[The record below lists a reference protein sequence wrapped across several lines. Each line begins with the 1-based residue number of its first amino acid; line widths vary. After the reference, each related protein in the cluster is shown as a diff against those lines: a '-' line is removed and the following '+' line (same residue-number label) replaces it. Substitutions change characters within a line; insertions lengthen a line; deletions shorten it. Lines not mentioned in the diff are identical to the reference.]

1 MFHDADFCFRTLLSQ
16 WKSALELLYCGV
28 FWKYSSL
35 WDTLASPGLCHLLCA
50 VVLNPTTVSPGDW
63 DPLLHPFCTR
73 ELIWLS
79 FSADGTVVGWTRS
92 SLFYNAQFWYKPK
105 NMVMNLI
112 KLQQIFFSVV
122 LRKKA
127 LCRPRCPFCAACP
140 FPELSERGSAVAALC
155 LCLDLDLQRFLYEV
169 FGGASAFKFDVV
181 TCCVP

>member
-35 WDTLASPGLCHLLCA
+35 WDTLASPGLCRLLCA

-63 DPLLHPFCTR
+63 DLLLHPFCTR

-79 FSADGTVVGWTRS
+79 FSADGAVVGWTRS
-92 SLFYNAQFWYKPK
+92 SLFYNAQFWCKPK

-112 KLQQIFFSVV
+112 KLQQIFFLLFWGKRLFADPDVPSVQPV
-122 LRKKA
+122 PFLSSVRGA
-127 LCRPRCPFCAACP
+127 VQSLLCV
-140 FPELSERGSAVAALC
+140 SV
-155 LCLDLDLQRFLYEV
+155 
-169 FGGASAFKFDVV
+169 
-181 TCCVP
+181 